1 MADLLLVIDV
11 GNTQIVLGVYDGES
25 LKAHWR
31 LDTKARRTEDEMA
44 VMVSQLFNL
53 AGIDAQSVKSAIISC
68 VVPPLLPALL
78 NFCRNTF
85 SCDPLVVGPGI
96 KTGVSIRTDDPR
108 EVGADRIA
116 NTAGGLSIFDPPM
129 ILIDFGTAITIDAIS
144 KNSEYLGGAII
155 PGIELSMNALYHKA
169 AKLPKVEIAKPP
181 SIIGANTVHSMQS
194 GAFYGYVC
202 LVDGIVEKMKLVL
215 GAGSKVIAT
224 GGEAAL
230 VAKSS
235 KTIEHVEE
243 NLTLIGLSVI
253 HKKNER

>member
-1 MADLLLVIDV
+1 MAGMLLVIDV
-11 GNTQIVLGVYDGES
+11 GNTQIVLGVYDGKS
-25 LKAHWR
+25 LEAHWR
-31 LDTKARRTEDEMA
+31 LDTKARRTQDEMA

-53 AGIDAQSVKSAIISC
+53 AGIEARSVKNAIISC

-96 KTGVSIRTDDPR
+96 KSGVSIRTDDPR

-144 KNSEYLGGAII
+144 KNAEYLGGAII

-169 AKLPKVEIAKPP
+169 AKLPKVEIAEPP

-202 LVDGIVEKMKLVL
+202 LVDGIVKKMKSVL

-235 KTIEHVEE
+235 ETIEHVEE
-243 NLTLIGLSVI
+243 NLTLIGLRVI
-253 HKKNER
+253 HEKNER

>member
-1 MADLLLVIDV
+1 MLLVIDI
-11 GNTQIVLGVYDGES
+11 GNTQIVLGVYDGKS
-25 LKAHWR
+25 LEAHWR
-31 LDTKARRTEDEMA
+31 LDTKARRTQDEMA

-53 AGIDAQSVKSAIISC
+53 AGIEARSVKNAIISC

-96 KTGVSIRTDDPR
+96 KSGVSIRTDDPR

-144 KNSEYLGGAII
+144 KNAEYLGGAII

-169 AKLPKVEIAKPP
+169 AKLPKVEIAEPP

-202 LVDGIVEKMKLVL
+202 LVDGIVKKMKSVL

-235 KTIEHVEE
+235 ETIEHVEE
-243 NLTLIGLSVI
+243 NLTLIGLRVI
-253 HKKNER
+253 HEKNER

>member
-1 MADLLLVIDV
+1 MDGMLLVIDV
-11 GNTQIVLGVYDGES
+11 GNTQIVLGVYDGKS

-53 AGIDAQSVKSAIISC
+53 AGIEARSVKNAIISC

-96 KTGVSIRTDDPR
+96 KSGVSIRTDDPR

-144 KNSEYLGGAII
+144 KNAEYLGGAII

-169 AKLPKVEIAKPP
+169 AKLPKVEITKPP

-202 LVDGIVEKMKLVL
+202 LVDGIVKKMKSVL
-215 GAGSKVIAT
+215 GAGAKVIAT

-235 KTIEHVEE
+235 ETIEHVED
-243 NLTLIGLSVI
+243 NLTLIGLRVI
-253 HKKNER
+253 HEKNER